1 MEEIDLFLDMA
12 EESMDRALKHTV
24 IELSKIR
31 AGKASTNMVD
41 GVQLEYYGVMAPLSQ
56 VASVTTPDARTIQ
69 IKPFEKKII
78 NDIERA
84 IINSNVGLNPSNDG
98 DTIRLNIPPLTE
110 ERRKDLVKKVK
121 AEIEIAK
128 INVRKVRQDIND
140 DLRKLKNDG
149 VAEDAIKSGEE
160 SVQKITNQY
169 IDKIERMLSEKEADI
184 MRV

>member
-1 MEEIDLFLDMA
+1 MEEIDLLLEMA
-12 EESMDRALKHTV
+12 EDSMERALKHTV
-24 IELSKIR
+24 IELGKIR

-41 GVQLEYYGVMAPLSQ
+41 GVMLEYYGVMCPISQ

-69 IKPFEKKII
+69 IKPFEKKVI

-98 DTIRLNIPPLTE
+98 ENIRLNIPPLTE
-110 ERRKDLVKKVK
+110 ERRRDLVKKVK
-121 AEIEIAK
+121 AEIEVAK
-128 INVRKVRQDIND
+128 VNVRKVRQDVND

-149 VAEDAIKSGEE
+149 VSEDAIKGGEE

-169 IDKIERMLSEKEADI
+169 IDKIERMLAEKEADI